1 MPPLSPPPR
10 NGIALFALLLAV
22 GVLIFPGFFTL
33 PPVDRDEARFAQASA
48 QMIASGDLIDL
59 RIQDRPRYEKPV
71 GIYWLQTAVVSLLDA
86 PDKIWAYRVVS
97 ALSALA
103 AVAMTVIIARLM
115 LPLRTALLAGALLG
129 ASFILGAEARLAKTD
144 AALLAFTLVPIW
156 VLARLHLVG
165 TVSRAQVALFWAML
179 AAATLIKGPLAP
191 LLVSFIALGILAQRR
206 NMHALSDLRP
216 IWGLGLY
223 ALIVV
228 PWFIAITKVSGG
240 MFWERSLGQD
250 MAGKIAQGMESHG
263 APPGS
268 YLAAFW
274 LTFWPGSALAIA
286 ALAKTLG
293 QSSKDS
299 KSLWQQIKAFAKSP
313 AGGFLLAWVLPYWL
327 IFEAVATKLLHYT
340 LPTYPAVAILI
351 AIGLNSA
358 QVHPLRGPGR
368 ILAVLVAFGV
378 PLIVAAG
385 LYFGAADLGLNLGKS
400 WVIGLALALM
410 GAGAMMWRVVRNQP
424 TPLTSA
430 ALLLAGLGMA
440 LMVFPT
446 LAAQSSLWPANAV
459 AQAWQDLRAKGGP
472 CNQALLITTGYS
484 ETSLVF
490 LTIGA
495 VEFATPDRAATA
507 IMSQECALIAVE
519 ARSHAELT
527 AMLPLNAPKS
537 SGNITGTNLGSGKK
551 INLTLYTIAP

>member
-1 MPPLSPPPR
+1 MPPHSPTPR
-10 NGIALFALLLAV
+10 KGIALFALLLAV

-59 RIQDRPRYEKPV
+59 RIQDRPRYEKPI
-71 GIYWLQTAVVSLLDA
+71 GIYLLQTAVVSLLDA

-97 ALSALA
+97 AVSALA
-103 AVAMTVIIARLM
+103 AVAMTVLIARLM
-115 LPLRTALLAGALLG
+115 LPLRAALLAGALLG

-156 VLARLHLVG
+156 VLARLHLAG
-165 TVSRAQVALFWAML
+165 AVSRAQVALFWAML

-191 LLVSFIALGILAQRR
+191 LLVGFIALGILVQRR
-206 NMHALSDLRP
+206 NMRALSDLRP

-286 ALAKTLG
+286 ALAKTFG
-293 QSSKDS
+293 QSKNDS
-299 KSLWQQIKAFAKSP
+299 KSVWHQIKAFAKSP

-351 AIGLNSA
+351 AIGLTTA
-358 QVHPLRGPGR
+358 QAHPLRGAGR
-368 ILAVLVAFGV
+368 ILVVLVAFGV

-400 WVIGLALALM
+400 WMIGLALALI
-410 GAGAMMWRVVRNQP
+410 GAGAMIWRVIQNHP
-424 TPLTSA
+424 APLSSA

-440 LMVFPT
+440 IMVFPT
-446 LAAQSSLWPANAV
+446 LAAQPSLWPSNAV
-459 AQAWQDLRAKGGP
+459 AQAWQDLRSKGGP
-472 CNQALLITTGYS
+472 CTEAPLITTGYS

-490 LTIGA
+490 LTNGA
-495 VEFATPDRAATA
+495 VEFATPERAAA
-507 IMSQECALIAVE
+507 VFASPQCALIAID
-519 ARSHAELT
+519 ARSQAEIL
-527 AMLPLNAPKS
+527 AMLPLDAPKS

-551 INLTLYTIAP
+551 INLILYTITP

>member
-1 MPPLSPPPR
+1 M
-10 NGIALFALLLAV
+10 
-22 GVLIFPGFFTL
+22 
-33 PPVDRDEARFAQASA
+33 
-48 QMIASGDLIDL
+48 
-59 RIQDRPRYEKPV
+59 
-71 GIYWLQTAVVSLLDA
+71 
-86 PDKIWAYRVVS
+86 
-97 ALSALA
+97 
-103 AVAMTVIIARLM
+103 
-115 LPLRTALLAGALLG
+115 
-129 ASFILGAEARLAKTD
+129 
-144 AALLAFTLVPIW
+144 
-156 VLARLHLVG
+156 
-165 TVSRAQVALFWAML
+165 
-179 AAATLIKGPLAP
+179 
-191 LLVSFIALGILAQRR
+191 
-206 NMHALSDLRP
+206 
-216 IWGLGLY
+216 
-223 ALIVV
+223 
-228 PWFIAITKVSGG
+228 
-240 MFWERSLGQD
+240 
-250 MAGKIAQGMESHG
+250 
-263 APPGS
+263 
-268 YLAAFW
+268 
-274 LTFWPGSALAIA
+274 
-286 ALAKTLG
+286 
-293 QSSKDS
+293 
-299 KSLWQQIKAFAKSP
+299 
-313 AGGFLLAWVLPYWL
+313 PYWL

-351 AIGLNSA
+351 AIGLTTA
-358 QVHPLRGPGR
+358 QAHPLRGAGR

-440 LMVFPT
+440 IMVFPT
-446 LAAQSSLWPANAV
+446 LAAQSSLWPSNAV

-472 CNQALLITTGYS
+472 CTQALLITTGYS

-537 SGNITGTNLGSGKK
+537 SGNITGTNLVSGKK